1 MKYCAAMFWLV
12 PAPAVEKLSL
22 PGFLRISSTSSAAL
36 RSGESPRTKHTY
48 GLSSISDS
56 MVNSFHLYCSFD
68 SSAGRMACVAMRATS
83 SV

>member
-1 MKYCAAMFWLV
+1 M
-12 PAPAVEKLSL
+12 
-22 PGFLRISSTSSAAL
+22 RSAAL
-36 RSGESPRTKHTY
+36 RNGESPFTKQMY

-56 MVNSFHLYCSFD
+56 MVNSFHLYGSFD